1 MVRYHLKCCVIVNA
15 LIECKIAFFKVVRQS
30 LKSFYFTEKVRPLCL
45 PRRGMILQY
54 FDQIGTIA
62 GWGGTGGNTKWAANL
77 AEVDVTIFN
86 NDICRKIMH
95 IQGKL
100 PWTLN
105 KGFDTI
111 SE

>member
-1 MVRYHLKCCVIVNA
+1 MDIDIKLKQFHDILA
-15 LIECKIAFFKVVRQS
+15 ILELRDPE
-30 LKSFYFTEKVRPLCL
+30 YFTDKVRPLCL

-95 IQGKL
+95 IQGKR